1 MPPPA
6 AAAVPSG
13 RFQPGRSGNPA
24 GRPPGL
30 ADRRA
35 AGAQAR
41 AEALGIDPLEVLLLL
56 AGDRWAELHPG
67 EPETDPEG
75 RRRHVPLEL
84 RLKAAKE
91 AAAFLH
97 PRLKAVEHSAPAG
110 DPLARYMAMGEEELR
125 RRIAEIDEILGE
137 AAAA

>member
-1 MPPPA
+1 MHA
-6 AAAVPSG
+6 APSPSG
-13 RFQPGRSGNPA
+13 RFEKGRSGNPA
-24 GRPPGL
+24 GRPPGIP
-30 ADRRA
+30 DRRSR
-35 AGAQAR
+35 GAEAR
-41 AEALGIDPLEVLLLL
+41 AEELGIDPIEILLLL

-97 PRLKAVEHSAPAG
+97 TKLKAVEVEHAAADENPFAH
-110 DPLARYMAMGEEELR
+110 YMAMPIEDLR
-125 RRIAEIDEILGE
+125 KRIIEIDHILADAD
-137 AAAA
+137 AA

>member
-1 MPPPA
+1 MHA
-6 AAAVPSG
+6 APSPSG
-13 RFQPGRSGNPA
+13 RFEKGRSGNPA
-24 GRPPGL
+24 GRPPGIP
-30 ADRRA
+30 DRGSR
-35 AGAQAR
+35 GAEAR
-41 AEALGIDPLEVLLLL
+41 AEQVGIDPLAVLLLL

-97 PRLKAVEHSAPAG
+97 PKLKAVEVEHAAADENPFAH
-110 DPLARYMAMGEEELR
+110 YMAMGEEELR
-125 RRIAEIDEILGE
+125 RRIVEIDDILAD
-137 AAAA
+137 AA

>member
-1 MPPPA
+1 MHA
-6 AAAVPSG
+6 APSSSG
-13 RFQPGRSGNPA
+13 RFEKGRSGNPA
-24 GRPPGL
+24 GRRPGIP
-30 ADRRA
+30 DRRSR
-35 AGAQAR
+35 GAEAR
-41 AEALGIDPLEVLLLL
+41 AEELGIDPFAVLLLL

-97 PRLKAVEHSAPAG
+97 PKLKVVEVEHAAADEG
-110 DPLARYMAMGEEELR
+110 PLAHYMAMDEGALR
-125 RRIAEIDEILGE
+125 RRIAEFDDILAD
-137 AAAA
+137 AA